1 MVAASIAIGAGV
13 ITACGARRWSWTA
26 PAVGLAAATIVAW
39 WAVRLPGHGW
49 TALAALAVAA
59 ALGTILAA
67 IRLEGLGAA
76 ARRGAPVL
84 LAALAAGAIPFIA
97 EGHFGVLGT
106 GFNVDMSQHLFAA
119 SWLAD
124 PAGPGPGLFEQGY
137 PLGPHAL
144 AVATSELGGE
154 LTLAFSGVTIAVPAI
169 VGLTALAGLEHW
181 PAWRARGAAVLTAF
195 AYLLATYL
203 AQGAFKEL
211 FEIALLLGFAL
222 WLGELGRGGSRTA
235 PSAVAVPGAVIAAG
249 TLYAY
254 SSPGLAWIVATLLAW
269 AALELV
275 RGGGAEARARLRGTA
290 APVAIG
296 VLALVVLAAP
306 EIDRIIDFG
315 GAVGTVSDSSH
326 ARGGNEGPPPPGH
339 ERDDSAGSGGG
350 SQRLEF
356 DDDLGNLFGQI
367 SPLEALG
374 VWPSGDFRVAPGDGA
389 VPAFAFYL
397 GALLGALALAIGV
410 SAATR
415 TGETALLAALAAAL
429 AIWLGARIASTPYT
443 AAKALAVLGGA
454 VMLLSARGALWP
466 WAGAGRSPSEPG
478 SPSTGPGAQPS
489 SPVGASDPAGASN
502 LPTGPGAQPSDRR
515 QPTSE
520 AARPLFPGALGG
532 AVAVAFLLAAA
543 VSSALALASAP
554 VGPREYEPG
563 ARELTARYAGR
574 ATLVLVPDEQVTGE
588 RAAEFYGWEFREAV
602 PPCVIAAPTADSSA
616 PPPPGWTRIAVVGG
630 GSEPPFAGLEPL
642 ESAGGVTVWQAPKS
656 AAGDRSSRSAPT
668 CPPAT

>member
-1 MVAASIAIGAGV
+1 MI
-13 ITACGARRWSWTA
+13 
-26 PAVGLAAATIVAW
+26 AW

-49 TALAALAVAA
+49 TALAALAVVTVIGAV
-59 ALGTILAA
+59 LAA
-67 IRLEGLGAA
+67 RRLDGLGAA
-76 ARRGAPVL
+76 AARGAPVAA
-84 LAALAAGAIPFIA
+84 AALLLGAIPFIA

-144 AVATSELGGE
+144 AVATAELGGE

-211 FEIALLLGFAL
+211 FEIALLLGFVL

-275 RGGGAEARARLRGTA
+275 RGGGAEARARLRGAA

-306 EIDRIIDFG
+306 EIDRIVDFG
-315 GAVGTVSDSSH
+315 GAVGTVSESSH
-326 ARGGNEGPPPPGH
+326 ARGGDEGPPPPGH

-389 VPAFAFYL
+389 VPAFVFYL

-410 SAATR
+410 AAAVR
-415 TGETALLAALAAAL
+415 AGETALLAALAAAL

-478 SPSTGPGAQPS
+478 WPSPGPGAQPS
-489 SPVGASDPAGASN
+489 GPVGASDPAEASDSAGASYSAAR
-502 LPTGPGAQPSDRR
+502 PTGPGAQPSDRR

-532 AVAVAFLLAAA
+532 AVGVAFFAAAA
-543 VSSALALASAP
+543 VSSALALANAP

-602 PPCVIAAPTADSSA
+602 PPCVIATTAADPDA
-616 PPPPGWTRIAVVGG
+616 PPPSGWTRIAVVGG

-642 ESAGGVTVWQAPKS
+642 DSAGGVAVWQVPKPP
-656 AAGDRSSRSAPT
+656 GDERSSRNAPT
-668 CPPAT
+668 CPPAP